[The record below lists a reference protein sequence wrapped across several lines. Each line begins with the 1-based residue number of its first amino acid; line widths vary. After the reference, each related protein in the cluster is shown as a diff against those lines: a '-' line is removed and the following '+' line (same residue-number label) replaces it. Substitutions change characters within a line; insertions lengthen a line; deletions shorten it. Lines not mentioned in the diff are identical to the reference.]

1 MLFPFSPRRLAAAV
15 PAAVPAAFAAAA
27 FAAAAFAAAAFAAV
41 LSGCSTTTGHAQAR
55 GAAAAQAATTSDSL
69 AETTWDLVS
78 WTSGDGSALPVPR
91 GNGNPPV
98 GLAFLA
104 QGRDYR
110 VAGFSGCNRYLGT
123 YRLQDGKLSISVPAA
138 TRMGCPSD
146 QLAGFE
152 TAYLKAL
159 GRIKTFTLDS
169 GGAPRKMTLN
179 VQDGGIMTF
188 KRGEDVPTRL

>member
-1 MLFPFSPRRLAAAV
+1 MSFPFPPRCLAAV
-15 PAAVPAAFAAAA
+15 VT
-27 FAAAAFAAAAFAAV
+27 AAAFAAV
-41 LSGCSTTTGHAQAR
+41 LSGCSTTTGHAQAK

-78 WTSGDGSALPVPR
+78 WTNADGGAVAVPG

-98 GLAFLA
+98 GLAFLT
-104 QGRDYR
+104 QGHAYR
-110 VAGFSGCNRYLGT
+110 VAGFSGCNRYMGT
-123 YRLQDGKLSISVPAA
+123 YRLEGGKLSITVPAS
-138 TRMGCPSD
+138 TFMGCPSD

-159 GRIKTFTLDS
+159 ARIASFTLDS

-179 VQDGGIMTF
+179 LRDGAVMTF

>member
-1 MLFPFSPRRLAAAV
+1 MPFPFPPRCLAAAV
-15 PAAVPAAFAAAA
+15 TAAA
-27 FAAAAFAAAAFAAV
+27 FAAI
-41 LSGCSTTTGHAQAR
+41 LSGCATTTGHAQAKGP
-55 GAAAAQAATTSDSL
+55 GATQAATTSDSL
-69 AETTWDLVS
+69 AETTWELVK
-78 WTSGDGSALPVPR
+78 WTDAQGTALPVPG

-110 VAGFSGCNRYLGT
+110 VAGFSGCNRYMGA
-123 YRLQDGKLSISVPAA
+123 YRLEGGKLSITLPAA

-159 GRIKTFTLDS
+159 GRIATFTLDS
-169 GGAPRKMTLN
+169 GGMPRNMTLN

-188 KRGEDVPTRL
+188 KRGEDAPSRL